1 MKSTEILDRS
11 QAGPYKWTI
20 NRDYKFSPTGDIFGY
35 SMVNIPQTD
44 SNEEYLLLI
53 GGCFSLVE
61 MKTNPNVYTNK
72 VHKYNGSWS
81 FFGNLQKVRTP
92 DSGVKTLPSPRD
104 IKQTLQAE
112 LSLDPLKDQSIS
124 KFHFYRW
131 TCSYHWW
138 WCQLD

>member
-53 GGCFSLVE
+53 GGCYSLVE

-72 VHKYNGSWS
+72 VHKYNDSWS
-81 FFGNLQKVRTP
+81 FFGNLQKVR
-92 DSGVKTLPSPRD
+92 VKELSSPRN
-104 IKQTLQAE
+104 IIQTFQAE

-124 KFHFYRW
+124 KFYFSRWANSHYRRG
-131 TCSYHWW
+131 S
-138 WCQLD
+138 

>member
-1 MKSTEILDRS
+1 MKSIEILERS

-53 GGCFSLVE
+53 GGCYSLVE

-81 FFGNLQKVRTP
+81 FFGNLQKVR
-92 DSGVKTLPSPRD
+92 VKELPSPRY
-104 IKQTLQAE
+104 IRY
-112 LSLDPLKDQSIS
+112 I
-124 KFHFYRW
+124 
-131 TCSYHWW
+131 
-138 WCQLD
+138 